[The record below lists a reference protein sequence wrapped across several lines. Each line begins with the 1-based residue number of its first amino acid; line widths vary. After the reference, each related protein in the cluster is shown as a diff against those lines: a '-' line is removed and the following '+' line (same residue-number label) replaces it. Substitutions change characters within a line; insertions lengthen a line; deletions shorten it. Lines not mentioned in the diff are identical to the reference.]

1 MLINLNDLWN
11 GSFSDSF
18 LSGAFLMTF
27 LNSLW
32 SEVISEHFGIIDS
45 VNGLVR
51 KTMLHI
57 SSINSLEHISFISME
72 MLLLLV
78 AKIYLKTVVITF
90 LETSKLVGLIT
101 SGWNVT
107 FWPSV
112 NMQHWPARLQWD
124 NLLGHPDHR
133 AWHQCRVWR
142 QIQIL
147 SCSKKSVSDTHK
159 MKIKTNSCNHHMH
172 RIFGYSHR

>member
-1 MLINLNDLWN
+1 MLWN
-11 GSFSDSF
+11 
-18 LSGAFLMTF
+18 TF
-27 LNSLW
+27 
-32 SEVISEHFGIIDS
+32 HFI
-45 VNGLVR
+45 
-51 KTMLHI
+51 
-57 SSINSLEHISFISME
+57 FIFME
-72 MLLLLV
+72 MLLLSV
-78 AKIYLKTVVITF
+78 ARIYLKTVVITF

-147 SCSKKSVSDTHK
+147 SCFRKSVSDTHK
-159 MKIKTNSCNHHMH
+159 MKIKTYSCNHHMH
-172 RIFGYSHR
+172 RMFGYSHMQRGAEEPRVNPVKQEYYRSSIYLCLYWQPSCHVNWLLLNWWNHDSV